1 MNDISSYE
9 KKKKNNDRVDWK
21 QYKGTNKRWT
31 VRRMF
36 IPKHEKKYWWF
47 GSRRRNNFSQ
57 LNRSTF
63 AFLWTGSSNIFVF
76 AHKCWTISSY
86 LTNFHGVQTAFS
98 DVNSSISN
106 SWFRTSIFVL
116 RQISCSTIIAN
127 VCESESFRR
136 IFDVNNFLL
145 IETLPWRDD
154 FDETNAF
161 WSTVLICKLILIS
174 IILNTIARPKLF
186 YITFHPKLVLID
198 GREKTSKWCRFVYVL
213 VAMATPIN
221 EWNCI
226 CISAGVIQL
235 SGPTSPPYIGQDN
248 LPDEAI
254 RDHAKRINK
263 SRGWRDVLRNI
274 VESYAWFR
282 AWNKVNTSRVS

>member
-76 AHKCWTISSY
+76 ARKCWTISSY

-116 RQISCSTIIAN
+116 RQICSTIIAN
-127 VCESESFRR
+127 VCESELFRR

-145 IETLPWRDD
+145 IETLLLI
-154 FDETNAF
+154 DET
-161 WSTVLICKLILIS
+161 IS
-174 IILNTIARPKLF
+174 MKRMHFDRPC
-186 YITFHPKLVLID
+186 
-198 GREKTSKWCRFVYVL
+198 WFV
-213 VAMATPIN
+213 
-221 EWNCI
+221 
-226 CISAGVIQL
+226 S
-235 SGPTSPPYIGQDN
+235 
-248 LPDEAI
+248 
-254 RDHAKRINK
+254 
-263 SRGWRDVLRNI
+263 
-274 VESYAWFR
+274 WF
-282 AWNKVNTSRVS
+282 